1 MTKSP
6 KVSSRKART
15 ATPKPTSKR
24 TRKNKT
30 APKVVAEK
38 VRGAYRATAR
48 KVSAEGVRDVWNT
61 ALLEQFPGTQ
71 VPNTFRVLA
80 ERNVAHTRELY
91 EGSKNTLQA
100 VLESWQKSFGAAGQ
114 GAAALNRRLIDLAD
128 RNINT
133 GFELATGLAGAR
145 NLAEVMELQAAYWSK
160 LLGKF
165 RTHQAARTLS
175 RVRAEIGNI
184 SGGDPRDSQ
193 QGSSGSPSESP
204 KCWGK

>member
-6 KVSSRKART
+6 KVSSRKARI
-15 ATPKPTSKR
+15 ATPKPSSKR
-24 TRKNKT
+24 TRKNKP

-165 RTHQAARTLS
+165 RTHQAARTLPFIS
-175 RVRAEIGNI
+175 RV
-184 SGGDPRDSQ
+184 
-193 QGSSGSPSESP
+193 SSRNR
-204 KCWGK
+204 